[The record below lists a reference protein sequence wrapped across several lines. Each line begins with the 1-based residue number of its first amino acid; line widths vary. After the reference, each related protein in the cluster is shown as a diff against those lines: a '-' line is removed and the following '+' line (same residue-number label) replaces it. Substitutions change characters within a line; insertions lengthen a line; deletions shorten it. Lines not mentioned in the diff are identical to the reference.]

1 MLKRGNE
8 IYLREC
14 EKDLKK
20 PESNGERASRRML
33 DVVKV
38 SEKDKESERERQRE
52 KEKETE
58 R

>member
-1 MLKRGNE
+1 MRK
-8 IYLREC
+8 I
-14 EKDLKK
+14 KK

-33 DVVKV
+33 DVAKV
-38 SEKDKESERERQRE
+38 SEKDKESQRESQRE